1 MAEISPLRRC
11 LIKDMATRNLSPAT
25 QQSYICAIAKFS
37 PPFRPLSGPAGT
49 GGCAWLPA
57 TSDRAAALV
66 VSYQYKTVCAQRFF
80 DGVTSGRSG
89 ANQQIVAARKPQRLP
104 VVLSGEEIARFLKA
118 VPGLCNRVAL
128 TTAYWAGLRVGEVV
142 RLTAAAM
149 DSSRMLIRIEQGKG
163 GNDRYV
169 MLSLRTAIVRRSW
182 RYAVLC
188 SQPRR

>member
-1 MAEISPLRRC
+1 M
-11 LIKDMATRNLSPAT
+11 
-25 QQSYICAIAKFS
+25 
-37 PPFRPLSGPAGT
+37 
-49 GGCAWLPA
+49 
-57 TSDRAAALV
+57 
-66 VSYQYKTVCAQRFF
+66 VSYHINKTVCAQRFF

-169 MLSLRTAIVRRSW
+169 MLSLRTAIGTAKLALCRALLAAPTLAPLPPENYRERTRRLTGHALDVCPHCGGATLE
-182 RYAVLC
+182 REPLLRRP
-188 SQPRR
+188 QPQAPLWCDSS